1 MSSAAF
7 QPRLRLVGGDEPAPL
22 ALPLRDRG
30 PMALRMTPA
39 DAAVIKENRLAA
51 HAGEIDSSEI
61 DPRDPRWV
69 LAMQTHARLQGTM
82 LTPERRDE
90 LMVSGRRLGLR
101 PFESNLVIAVVQD
114 RARREQ
120 PLRMAD
126 QTTGLIP
133 LQNLQTLG
141 VAANQRSWRWWL
153 LAVAAAMVVASMA
166 IMWLDR
172 I

>member
-7 QPRLRLVGGDEPAPL
+7 QPRLRLVGGDEALP
-22 ALPLRDRG
+22 LPLRDRATM
-30 PMALRMTPA
+30 PLRLTH
-39 DAAVIKENRLAA
+39 DESAVVKENRLAA
-51 HAGEIDSSEI
+51 HAGDIDSREI
-61 DPRDPRWV
+61 DPRDPRWI
-69 LAMQTHARLQGTM
+69 LAMQTQARLQGTM

-90 LMVSGRRLGLR
+90 LMVSGRHLGLR

-126 QTTGLIP
+126 QNAGLIP

-141 VAANQRSWRWWL
+141 GATNQRTWRWWL
-153 LAVAAAMVVASMA
+153 LAFAAAMVVASMA
-166 IMWLDR
+166 IMWLER